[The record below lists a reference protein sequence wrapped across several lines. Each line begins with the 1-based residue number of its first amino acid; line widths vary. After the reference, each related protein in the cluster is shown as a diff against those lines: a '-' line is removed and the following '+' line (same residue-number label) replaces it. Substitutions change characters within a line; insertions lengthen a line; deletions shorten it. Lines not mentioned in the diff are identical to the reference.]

1 MIKVHIVD
9 HHKMLVAG
17 IYSLIDQSQ
26 IAIVS
31 GISETLTDCRR
42 ALQKQQPDV
51 LLTELSHLVIGD
63 PDFPLNKK
71 KNKKGGYYNGID
83 FCEDVKHCYPH
94 IKIVVLTGYSNWTV
108 VRRMLKIGVS
118 GYVLKTSPLYE
129 VLNAIDSVM
138 DGNDT
143 YLCEKSRLQL
153 RKEIGGPFF
162 WATVAEQK
170 FLRQLAEGFT
180 NEEIA
185 DKLCLAHN
193 TIITRR
199 KLLIQKFGGEGSI
212 NMLKKAMQMGL
223 IWEDLIP

>member
-1 MIKVHIVD
+1 MIKVHIAD
-9 HHKMLVAG
+9 HHKMLVDG
-17 IYSLIDQSQ
+17 IYSLIDRSE

-31 GISETLTDCRR
+31 GISETLADCRR

-71 KNKKGGYYNGID
+71 KDTKGGYYNGID
-83 FCEDVKHCYPH
+83 FCEDVKHYYPH
-94 IKIVVLTGYSNWTV
+94 VKIVVLTGYSNWTI
-108 VRRMLKIGVS
+108 VRRMLDIGVS

-129 VLNAIDSVM
+129 AVNAVDSVM
-138 DGNDT
+138 DGNI

-153 RKEIGGPFF
+153 RKEIREHFF
-162 WATVAEQK
+162 WVTVGEQK

-185 DKLCLAHN
+185 DRLCLAHS
-193 TIITRR
+193 TIITKR

-212 NMLKKAMQMGL
+212 NMLRKAMQMGL